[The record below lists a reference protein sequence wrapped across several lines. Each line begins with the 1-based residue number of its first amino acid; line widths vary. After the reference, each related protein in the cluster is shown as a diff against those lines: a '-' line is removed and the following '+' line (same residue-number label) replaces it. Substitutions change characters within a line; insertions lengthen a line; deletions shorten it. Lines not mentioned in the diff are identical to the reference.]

1 MDIERIRDWALGAME
16 LGAVAAF
23 MAAVYVWADAV
34 MRV

>member
-1 MDIERIRDWALGAME
+1 MDIERIRDWALGMAE

-23 MAAVYVWADAV
+23 MGAVFVWADAV